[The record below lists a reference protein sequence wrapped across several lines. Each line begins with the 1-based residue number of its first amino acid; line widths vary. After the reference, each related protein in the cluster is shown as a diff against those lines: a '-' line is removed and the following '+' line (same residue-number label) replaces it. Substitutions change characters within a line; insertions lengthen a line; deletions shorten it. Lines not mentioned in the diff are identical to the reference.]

1 MAKLLTYSEIEKVYG
16 LKKNTMTK
24 LYMYGQF
31 IPSIKIGNRNYFSVE
46 ALEAWIESR
55 TVGA

>member
-24 LYMYGQF
+24 LYMNSQF